1 MTHELLAALTVAAA
15 LESAPGFLLLQA
27 GGRYGFWEPVINI
40 LQGVGL
46 AAAGIG
52 LVVAILVK
60 GAAGVNSERHALAA
74 GLAERAF
81 AGLFLVLLGWFVYDK
96 IVAWTPL

>member
-1 MTHELLAALTVAAA
+1 MMNELLMSLAVDASVEPIHPA
-15 LESAPGFLLLQA
+15 LLLQA

-46 AAAGIG
+46 AAAGVG
-52 LVVAILVK
+52 LILAILVK

-81 AGLFLVLLGWFVYDK
+81 AGLFLVLLGWFIYDR
-96 IVAWTPL
+96 IVEWTPL